1 MTADMTRKTPGTGSP
16 EPAGARGGDGSAHTE
31 SARAI
36 LDAAERL
43 FSTKGFSA
51 VSMRE
56 IAAASER
63 HLASANYYFGSKVG
77 LFEAAFLRRI
87 VPVNARRLDL
97 LERYRAAGRTDLED
111 VMDAYLQPLFDPDEP
126 DPAQAARL
134 IMLFSKQLLSNPG
147 EHEYLQEYYDE
158 VARAFIAAIQAA
170 RPRLTPTAVVWGY
183 NYMIGILVFTLAG
196 QENLARIP
204 AGTAGLLQADKSP
217 QETIARLKR
226 FICAGIDSLG

>member
-1 MTADMTRKTPGTGSP
+1 MTGTSSGDDQAAVSGD
-16 EPAGARGGDGSAHTE
+16 EAPAYTE

-56 IAAASER
+56 IAVASGR
-63 HLASANYYFGSKVG
+63 HLASANYYFGSKLG

-87 VPVNARRLDL
+87 VPVNARRIALLD
-97 LERYRAAGRTDLED
+97 RYRAAGRTDLED
-111 VMDAYLQPLFDPDEP
+111 VIDAYLQPLFDPDDP

-147 EHEYLQEYYDE
+147 EHDYLKEYYDE

-170 RPRLTPTAVVWGY
+170 RPGLTPTAVVWGY

-204 AGTAGLLQADKSP
+204 AGTAALVHGDTCP